1 MGAFVLCSVIHGCF
15 LCYEVCY
22 MGAFVLCSVIHGCFL
37 CYEVSYM
44 GASCVMRCHT
54 WVLLLL

>member
-1 MGAFVLCSVIHGCF
+1 MGAFVS
-15 LCYEVCY
+15 
-22 MGAFVLCSVIHGCFL
+22 CSVIHGCFL

-54 WVLLLL
+54 CVLLVL